1 MTTATTSSAPAA
13 PAPVR
18 IQNSLDA
25 LLGRV
30 TMYRLVAICL
40 GVLTLLAFALSFAG
54 VLYYRPAD
62 LAATLLVLLA
72 VTYGSNRLYGAM
84 FGVHPHAES
93 GLITA
98 GLLFFLLWPSTE
110 PLELLAIALA
120 AAAASASK
128 YLIAYRGRHIVN
140 PAAFGVLFVT
150 LLQLSGGVWWVA
162 TAPMLPAVAALALVI
177 AYRTRKL
184 PIVGL
189 FVGVAGALMV
199 GFRLLDGDGI
209 GAAIEYAFVMTPVV
223 FFGGFMLTEPL
234 TLPPTRRQQLLLAAG
249 VGVLFALPTLA
260 SIDLG
265 FIALTPEVALIIGN
279 VVAFALG
286 QRRGI
291 GLTLT
296 GRRAFGPTTAEF
308 TFIPDAPVRF
318 APGQYL
324 ELTLPH
330 GKADSRGTRRVFSIA
345 TADLSGESVS
355 VGIKIPAEGA
365 STFKR
370 ELGDLPIGTH
380 LRATTVSGD
389 FVLPADPT
397 TPLLLVAG
405 GIGITPFL
413 SQLALCAHEER
424 DVVLVYGITDPAEI
438 PYRDELAAFGVP
450 VVLAAPGT
458 PPSSSWSLPMPPHW
472 RLVDGFLSA
481 DVLRTAVPDVRR
493 RAAYVSG
500 PPAMVNALSAALRE
514 QGAQRVRTD
523 AFVGY

>member
-1 MTTATTSSAPAA
+1 MTTTVASPAVRAPA
-13 PAPVR
+13 R
-18 IQNSLDA
+18 IRNSIEA

-40 GVLTLLAFALSFAG
+40 GLLAGLAFALSFAG
-54 VLYYRPAD
+54 VLYYRPVD
-62 LAATLLVLLA
+62 LAATLAVLLA

-84 FGVHPHAES
+84 FGVRPHAES
-93 GLITA
+93 TLITA

-110 PLELLAIALA
+110 PLQLLAIALA

-162 TAPMLPAVAALALVI
+162 TAPMLPAVAVLALVV

-184 PIVGL
+184 PIVAL
-189 FVGVAGALMV
+189 FVGVAGVLMI
-199 GFRLLDGDGI
+199 GFRLFDGDTV
-209 GAAIEYAFVMTPVV
+209 AAAVQYAFVTTPVV

-234 TLPPTRRQQLLLAAG
+234 TLPPTRRQQLAVAAG
-249 VGVLFALPTLA
+249 VAVLFALPTLGG
-260 SIDLG
+260 IDLG
-265 FIALTPEVALIIGN
+265 LFALTPEVALIIGN
-279 VVAFALG
+279 VVAFTLG

-296 GRRAFGPTTAEF
+296 GRRSFGPTTAEF
-308 TFIPDAPVRF
+308 TFTPDAPVRF
-318 APGQYL
+318 APGQFL

-330 GKADSRGTRRVFSIA
+330 RRADSRGTRRVFSIA
-345 TADLSGESVS
+345 TTDPSGESVS
-355 VGIKIPAEGA
+355 VGIKIPTEGA
-365 STFKR
+365 SSFKR
-370 ELGDLPIGTH
+370 ELAELPTGAH
-380 LRATTVSGD
+380 LRATTVAGD
-389 FVLPADPT
+389 FVLPTDAT
-397 TPLLLVAG
+397 APLLLVAG

-413 SQLALCAHEER
+413 SQLAACVRDRR
-424 DVVLVYGITDPAEI
+424 DVVLVYGVTDPAEI

-450 VVLAAPGT
+450 VVLAVPGT
-458 PPSSSWSLPMPPHW
+458 PSSVPASW
-472 RLVDGFLSA
+472 RLVDGLLSG
-481 DVLRTAVPDVRR
+481 DVLRTVVPDVPSRT
-493 RAAYVSG
+493 AYVSG

-514 QGAQRVRTD
+514 QGARRVRTD

>member
-1 MTTATTSSAPAA
+1 MTTAVATPAV

-18 IQNSLDA
+18 IRNAVDA
-25 LLGRV
+25 RLGKV
-30 TMYRLVAICL
+30 TMYRLVAFCL
-40 GVLTLLAFALSFAG
+40 GLLVVLAFALSFAG
-54 VLYYRPAD
+54 ILYYEAAA
-62 LAATLLVLLA
+62 LAATLIVLLG

-84 FGVHPHAES
+84 FGVRPHAES
-93 GLITA
+93 SLITA

-162 TAPMLPAVAALALVI
+162 TAPMLPAVAVLALVV
-177 AYRTRKL
+177 AYRTRRL
-184 PIVGL
+184 PIVAL

-199 GFRLLDGDGI
+199 GFRLVDGDTV
-209 GAAIEYAFVMTPVV
+209 GAAVEYAFVITPVV

-234 TLPPTRRQQLLLAAG
+234 TLPPTRRQQLVLAAG
-249 VGVLFALPTLA
+249 VAVLFALPTLA
-260 SIDLG
+260 SIDLW

-279 VVAFALG
+279 VVAFTLG

-296 GRRAFGPTTAEF
+296 GTRSFGPTTAEF
-308 TFIPDAPVRF
+308 TFTPDAPVRF
-318 APGQYL
+318 TPGQFL

-345 TADLSGESVS
+345 TADPSGDTVS
-355 VGIKIPAEGA
+355 VGIKIPMEKA
-365 STFKR
+365 SSFKR
-370 ELGDLPIGTH
+370 ELAGLPVGTH
-380 LRATTVSGD
+380 LRATTVGGD

-397 TPLLLVAG
+397 APLLLVAG

-413 SQLALCAHEER
+413 SQLAACVREHR
-424 DVVLVYGITDPAEI
+424 DVVLVYGVTDPAEI
-438 PYRDELAAFGVP
+438 PYRDELAAFDVP
-450 VVLAAPGT
+450 VVLAVPGT
-458 PPSSSWSLPMPPHW
+458 PSSVPSSW

-481 DVLRTAVPDVRR
+481 DVLRTVVPDVRSR
-493 RAAYVSG
+493 TAYVSG
-500 PPAMVNALSAALRE
+500 PPGMVNALSAALRE
-514 QGAQRVRTD
+514 QGARGVRTD
-523 AFVGY
+523 VFVGY

>member
-1 MTTATTSSAPAA
+1 MTTAVAPPAI

-18 IQNSLDA
+18 VQSAVDSM
-25 LLGRV
+25 LGKV
-30 TMYRLVAICL
+30 TMYRLVVACL
-40 GVLTLLAFALSFAG
+40 GLLVVLAFALSFTG
-54 VLYYRPAD
+54 ILSYQPAA
-62 LAATLLVLLA
+62 LAASLIVLLA

-93 GLITA
+93 SLITA

-128 YLIAYRGRHIVN
+128 YLVAIRGRHIVN

-162 TAPMLPAVAALALVI
+162 TAPMLPAVAVLALVV

-184 PIVGL
+184 PIVAL
-189 FVGVAGALMV
+189 FVAVAGALMV
-199 GFRLLDGDGI
+199 GFRLFDGDTV

-234 TLPPTRRQQLLLAAG
+234 TLPPTRRQQFAIAAG
-249 VGVLFALPTLA
+249 VAVLFALPTLA
-260 SIDLG
+260 GIDLG
-265 FIALTPEVALIIGN
+265 FIALTPEIALIIGN
-279 VVAFALG
+279 VAAFALG

-291 GLTLT
+291 GLTLA
-296 GRRAFGPTTAEF
+296 GKRSFGPTTAEF

-318 APGQYL
+318 APGQFL

-345 TADLSGESVS
+345 TADPSGESVS
-355 VGIKIPAEGA
+355 VGIKIPTAGA
-365 STFKR
+365 SSFKR
-370 ELGDLPIGTH
+370 ELADLPTGTH
-380 LRATTVSGD
+380 LRATTVGGD

-397 TPLLLVAG
+397 EPLLLVAG

-413 SQLALCAHEER
+413 SQLAACVREKR
-424 DVVLVYGITDPAEI
+424 DVVLVYGVTDPAEI
-438 PYRDELAAFGVP
+438 PYRDELAGFGVP
-450 VVLAAPGT
+450 VVLSAPVT
-458 PPSSSWSLPMPPHW
+458 PTTMSPPVPASW
-472 RLVDGFLSA
+472 RVVDGFLSA
-481 DVLRTAVPDVRR
+481 DVLRTVVPDVRHR
-493 RAAYVSG
+493 TAYVSG

-514 QGAQRVRTD
+514 QGARGVRTD